1 MEKRYPRKFL
11 WRSIK
16 LRPQKL
22 QKETDQTEAIVYINE
37 LQTKKSLVVPGTQ
50 KPCDSNKGVSCDE
63 T

>member
-1 MEKRYPRKFL
+1 MERRYPRKFL

-16 LRPQKL
+16 NFNS
-22 QKETDQTEAIVYINE
+22 ETTKRQIQTEAIVYINE